1 MRLES
6 SLTRAITAIGVIT
19 PVLLCA
25 GTSAAE
31 TAIERGAY
39 LVTTIGAC
47 GNCHSPRTGAQHVA
61 AGMELSGGFAFDED
75 IGRIVGPNITPDKEV
90 GIGNWTEVQIITALR
105 DA

>member
-6 SLTRAITAIGVIT
+6 GLARAITAIGVIA

-25 GTSAAE
+25 GTSLAE
-31 TAIERGAY
+31 TAIARGAY

-47 GNCHSPRTGAQHVA
+47 GNCHSPRNATQHVA
-61 AGMELSGGFAFDED
+61 AGMELSGGFTFDED

-90 GIGNWTEVQIITALR
+90 GIGN
-105 DA
+105 